1 MIFNTPWFLLFTLV
15 FLALYLLVS
24 PARYRPYLLLAG
36 SVVFHA
42 HFAGPAGMAPVLV
55 VAAITFMFGILI
67 DRSANESRR
76 RLLLFVLALCVP
88 VFVLCLYKYARLL
101 LGIFVESPADY
112 AWVGLS
118 IPLAISFFTFEF
130 VHYLTDVYKG
140 SPAVRNPFHF
150 ALFTVFF
157 PSLVSG
163 PIKRFQD
170 FIPQISTSIAR
181 PDAATLMR
189 GFQQIVLGFAKKLV
203 VADNASIACKLIEA
217 QPEQSPLT
225 VLTLMA
231 LLSVRILFDFSGYS
245 DIAIGIARMLGIR
258 IPPNFNF
265 PYAAS
270 HLADFWRRWHIS
282 LSSWIRDY
290 LYIPLGGSRH
300 GWARKCFNLF
310 VAMFICG
317 MWHGPEW
324 HFGVWGIYHGLGLGV
339 HSVWA
344 SSAVAARLAG
354 SRVFTLISWALTNL
368 FVAYGWL
375 IFFYPVKRV
384 WALTMSLFGLG

>member
-1 MIFNTPWFLLFTLV
+1 VIFNTPWFLLFTIV
-15 FLALYLLVS
+15 FLLFYLLFS
-24 PARYRPYLLLAG
+24 PARYRPYLLLVG
-36 SVVFHA
+36 SVIFHA

-55 VAAITFMFGILI
+55 VAAITFVIGILI
-67 DRSANESRR
+67 DESSPASKRR
-76 RLLLFVLALCVP
+76 VVLLVLGLSIP
-88 VFVLCLYKYARLL
+88 VLVLCLYKYAHLL
-101 LGIFVESPADY
+101 FGVFVEAPTEYSL
-112 AWVGLS
+112 VGLS

-140 SPAVRNPFHF
+140 SRAIRNPFHF
-150 ALFTVFF
+150 GLFTVFF

-170 FIPQISTSIAR
+170 FIPQIAKPIAR
-181 PDAATLMR
+181 PDSTTLMM
-189 GFQQIVLGFAKKLV
+189 GFQQVVIGFAKKLI

-225 VLTLMA
+225 VLALMG

-245 DIAIGIARMLGIR
+245 DIAIGLARLLGIR

-265 PYAAS
+265 PYAARN
-270 HLADFWRRWHIS
+270 LADFWRRWHIS

-300 GWARKCFNLF
+300 GWARKCFNLLI
-310 VAMFICG
+310 AMFICG

-339 HSVWA
+339 HTVW
-344 SSAVAARLAG
+344 SSSGIAARLAN
-354 SRVFTLISWALTNL
+354 SRVCSVISWAFTNL

-375 IFFYPVKRV
+375 IFFYPIKRV
-384 WALTMSLFGLG
+384 WSLTMSLFGLG